1 MKLQGMKE
9 KKNGIFKTA
18 KTAAV
23 CICVAAVVTG
33 CGAGGQKKESYLK
46 PIAEKVEGYN
56 NRLYGIKEDMSVFYP
71 DEAIKL
77 AEEYMENTQEYTARD
92 LYEKW
97 EDPEHYQNIFFD
109 DAKTR
114 FDGQYGEDWKI
125 TYEEKEATKLSQEKV
140 DQLTQEY
147 QRDPITVYPKSVF
160 PVIYMTGSKDEQKL
174 KDWFCQEEVKEAYEV
189 TVDMKIEGS
198 KGEDENEA
206 KAIVVNYGGDWIL
219 YGNSSPDA
227 LVYELEFH

>member
-1 MKLQGMKE
+1 MYCGKPLNGETCDCPQAVAEAE
-9 KKNGIFKTA
+9 KKARMKVQ
-18 KTAAV
+18 AARHSHRISRRHRSSISSQYSHSINSQHRV
-23 CICVAAVVTG
+23 HSSRRST
-33 CGAGGQKKESYLK
+33 
-46 PIAEKVEGYN
+46 
-56 NRLYGIKEDMSVFYP
+56 
-71 DEAIKL
+71 
-77 AEEYMENTQEYTARD
+77 
-92 LYEKW
+92 
-97 EDPEHYQNIFFD
+97 FD
-109 DAKTR
+109 S
-114 FDGQYGEDWKI
+114 QYGEDWKI
-125 TYEEKEATKLSQEKV
+125 TYEEKKATKLSQEKV

-198 KGEDENEA
+198 KGEGENEA